1 MRILLPAII
10 FVLSGCVSGKIN
22 KSARYLTSNPLLQ
35 NAHVGIAIYDA
46 EAGKYLYQ
54 YQSDKYF
61 VPASN
66 IKIPTCYAAMKYLGD
81 SLVNYRYVV
90 EGDNIYIDP
99 AGDPLFLH
107 ASYPYQKGF
116 EFLKRFKKVHLNIT
130 GFNNFLG
137 SGWSWNDYRES
148 YMAQRSDLPLY
159 GNIVRFSWSD
169 RKVWTYPRFFSDS
182 ILAYDPLP
190 SGFRVQK
197 PWDTNQ
203 FTILPGTGKSDV
215 IPFRPGLDI
224 SMNLMADTLGIP
236 LTAFSGGKSFTSTMY
251 SFHTDSMLKPMMHRS
266 DNFFA
271 EQSLVM
277 AAREFTGEF
286 DLPEMIDTILKT
298 DFAGLTQM
306 PRWVDG
312 SGLSRYNLFTPE
324 SFIGILLKMQQEFG
338 MERIKEIFPTGD
350 DGTLSG
356 LYKNYS
362 GRIFAKTGT
371 LSGVV
376 ALSGFI
382 YSKNNR
388 LLVFSVLVNNH
399 RSVARD
405 IRVLV
410 QDFLVEMAERN

>member
-1 MRILLPAII
+1 MRILLIVVLA
-10 FVLSGCVSGKIN
+10 LSGCVSGRIGQTASN
-22 KSARYLTSNPLLQ
+22 LTSNANLK
-35 NAHVGIAIYDA
+35 NAHVGIAVYDV

-66 IKIPTCYAAMKYLGD
+66 TKIPTCYAAMKYLGD

-107 ASYPYQKGF
+107 GSYPSQKGF
-116 EFLKRFKKVHLNIT
+116 DYLKGFKNVHLNHT
-130 GFNNFLG
+130 GFIDFLG

-159 GNIVRFSWSD
+159 GNIVRLAWAD
-169 RKVWTYPRFFSDS
+169 GNVQAHPRLFSDS
-182 ILAYDPLP
+182 IHRAGPLP
-190 SGFRVQK
+190 LGFRVQK
-197 PWDTNQ
+197 PWDSNR
-203 FTILPGTGKSDV
+203 FTLLPGNGKSDI
-215 IPFRPGLDI
+215 IPFRPGMDI
-224 SMNLMADTLGIP
+224 NMKLLADTLGIP
-236 LTAFSGGKSFTSTMY
+236 VTAFKGERNFTSTMY
-251 SFHTDSMLKPMMHRS
+251 SFHTDTMLKPMMHRS

-277 AAREFTGEF
+277 ASREFMGEF
-286 DLPEMIDTILKT
+286 DLAGMIDTILRT
-298 DFAGLTQM
+298 DFSQLRQM

-324 SFIGILLKMQQEFG
+324 SFIEILLKMRQEFG

-350 DGTLSG
+350 DGTLTG

-362 GRIFAKTGT
+362 GKIFAKTGT

-382 YSKNNR
+382 YTKKNR

-405 IRVLV
+405 IRVQV